1 MVGVSLS
8 IETGCGGCLS
18 LPLCM
23 AGFVCDYILSVTV
36 SVCICV
42 CVHACMYSVCVSV
55 CVHVSVCVTFALRFS
70 CIVNT
75 RFYSFVQPV
84 TVYTDNKLP
93 FPIRVQL
100 LDSSGSPSH
109 TSDIRVHI
117 TKDSKIK
124 VTPTSLTDT

>member
-1 MVGVSLS
+1 MH
-8 IETGCGGCLS
+8 
-18 LPLCM
+18 
-23 AGFVCDYILSVTV
+23 IL
-36 SVCICV
+36 CV
-42 CVHACMYSVCVSV
+42 CVCVCV
-55 CVHVSVCVTFALRFS
+55 CVHVSVCVIFALRFS
-70 CIVNT
+70 CIVST
-75 RFYSFVQPV
+75 TFYSFVQPV